1 MQTYKNLYVCIGQ
14 SKNYK
19 SLNTA
24 IYNFIDRGIQ
34 RFVVDQ
40 LKIFKMGLGW
50 FNEQGGESAH
60 KLIKEMAGRV
70 GSLNNPDNI
79 KSALEKFTLNYLT

>member
-1 MQTYKNLYVCIGQ
+1 MPDADIQV
-14 SKNYK
+14 
-19 SLNTA
+19 
-24 IYNFIDRGIQ
+24 IDRGIQ

-79 KSALEKFTLNYLT
+79 KRALKNVL